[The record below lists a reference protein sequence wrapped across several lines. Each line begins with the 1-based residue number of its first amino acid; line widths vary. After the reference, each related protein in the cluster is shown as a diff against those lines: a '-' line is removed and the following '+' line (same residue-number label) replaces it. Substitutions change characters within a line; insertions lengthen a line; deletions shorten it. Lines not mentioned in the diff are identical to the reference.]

1 MSLRFGVQLFPYHR
15 VDRNPTVQFEEDID
29 LIQHLDRLGYDEVW
43 IGEHHSTGWQNIA
56 APELMIAAAARVTQN
71 IRFGT
76 GVSSLPYHHP
86 FQLLDR
92 IILLDHLVKGR
103 FIWGVGAGSLALDAR
118 MIGVEPLEQRRMTEE
133 SLEAITALLAFD
145 GKVTR
150 KTDWFELNDAELHLA
165 PYNGSLDIRVASQRS
180 PSGPLLAGRFGTG
193 LHQFGVM
200 GTDGDNPLKTTWG
213 IAEESAERHGTTV
226 SRDKWSALHLMH
238 IAETE
243 EQAREEARWGLEA
256 FARYMSGILPLSKT
270 DPAQHDA
277 LIDELNGAAFVIGT
291 PQMAIER
298 IEKIVEM
305 SGGLGAILIGNTEI
319 GSPEATKKSFQ
330 LIADHVIPHFNG
342 QLTPRMKSVDT
353 LNHYG
358 KSGDQL
364 LAAHAKA
371 QEQYDASKAPT
382 A

>member
-1 MSLRFGVQLFPYHR
+1 MSLRFGVQIFPYHR
-15 VDRNPTVQFEEDID
+15 VDRNPTVQFEEDLE
-29 LIQHLDRLGYDEVW
+29 LIRHLDRLGYDEVW
-43 IGEHHSTGWQNIA
+43 VGEHHSSGWQNIS
-56 APELMIAAAARVTQN
+56 APELLIAAAAQQTTHL
-71 IRFGT
+71 RFGT

-133 SLEAITALLAFD
+133 ALEAIVALLRFD

-150 KTDWFELNDAELHLA
+150 KTDWFELVEAELHLR
-165 PYNGSLDIRVASQRS
+165 PYNGELDIRVASQRS

-213 IAEESAERHGTTV
+213 IAEESAAKHGTTV
-226 SRDKWSALHLMH
+226 SRDRWSALHMMH

-256 FARYMSGILPLSKT
+256 FARYMTGILPLSSV
-270 DPAQHDA
+270 DPSDHDA
-277 LIDELNGAAFVIGT
+277 LVDDMNSGAFVIGT

-330 LIADHVIPHFNG
+330 LIADHVIPHFND
-342 QLTPRMKSVDT
+342 QLGPRQNSVDT
-353 LNHYG
+353 LNAFG
-358 KSGDQL
+358 RSGEKL
-364 LAAHAKA
+364 LAAHEKA
-371 QEQYDASKAPT
+371 RQQYEASKA
-382 A
+382 